1 MSQSVVV
8 PDELGEIIEAVI
20 EFYQDAVD
28 RIDRQIVFGELR
40 QNLINW
46 VTVTQSK
53 IEEKQIQSIG
63 LTVEQQRA
71 YEQVIDFIENDE
83 GQYFRLSGHAGTGK
97 SFLMTKVIQWLK
109 ENEYKYVVAAPT
121 NKAAKNLTQIARS
134 QGINLEAT
142 TVAKLLRLQPTID
155 LNTGQQTFE
164 FNSEKELELKD
175 YEVIIID
182 EYSMLDKEN
191 FGDLQQAVKGEKTK
205 FIFVGDSSQ
214 LPPVKEKEPIVSKHP
229 SIKRS
234 ANLTQ
239 IVRYDGEIVKVAENI
254 RSNPQWNRQ
263 TYPFETSADGTIIK
277 LNTDDW
283 FREALKHFKQE
294 EWLINADYVR
304 IIAWRNKTVD
314 KYNQAIR
321 EGLYGENVEQL
332 VVEDR
337 LIAKKPVFRSLPGGR
352 KREKK
357 IILNNSEECKMI
369 EAPKM
374 NYNEQYKWEFYQV
387 KVRTDEG
394 GIIEL
399 RILTEEAEEKRQKK
413 LKQLAKRAIEEE
425 NYAEKK
431 KRWVMYFELDELFDN
446 LAYAYALTCHKAQ
459 GSSIDNVFLLVSD
472 MYYCQD
478 KQKIIYT
485 GLTRAKKCCYVG

>member
-53 IEEKQIQSIG
+53 IEEKQIQLIG
-63 LTVEQQRA
+63 LNVEQQRA

-83 GQYFRLSGHAGTGK
+83 GQYFRLSGNAGTGK

-182 EYSMLDKEN
+182 EYSMLNKEN

-294 EWLINADYVR
+294 EWLNN
-304 IIAWRNKTVD
+304 WWW
-314 KYNQAIR
+314 
-321 EGLYGENVEQL
+321 
-332 VVEDR
+332 
-337 LIAKKPVFRSLPGGR
+337 
-352 KREKK
+352 K
-357 IILNNSEECKMI
+357 I
-369 EAPKM
+369 
-374 NYNEQYKWEFYQV
+374 
-387 KVRTDEG
+387 D
-394 GIIEL
+394 
-399 RILTEEAEEKRQKK
+399 
-413 LKQLAKRAIEEE
+413 
-425 NYAEKK
+425 
-431 KRWVMYFELDELFDN
+431 
-446 LAYAYALTCHKAQ
+446 
-459 GSSIDNVFLLVSD
+459 
-472 MYYCQD
+472 
-478 KQKIIYT
+478 
-485 GLTRAKKCCYVG
+485 